1 MSFRRMLRAPARRL
15 LYPAVEAIT
24 LLILMVRSKPGR
36 SCRKAQALV
45 PSGGQRVLVVAAH
58 PDDETI
64 GCAGAILRH
73 AAAGDLVTV
82 LIVTDGS
89 GSRAGGLKPEE
100 MAARRRSEV
109 EQVRGIFSG
118 VRLDELGFVEGA
130 WDAALLE
137 EELRSHLEG
146 ERPQVVYGPSCIDFH
161 PEHIAVGKVLAEAL
175 GKLAPEERPVV
186 RVYEMQVP
194 LGCELANRY
203 TPLGEYRR
211 VKQQAIEAY
220 RSQGGAL
227 GLWRREARYL
237 GGISGAAKGAEAF
250 WELSAEGYCVIME
263 FANWDWRSTPFR
275 SLSGRPFGDLA
286 AHLRGRKVRL
296 QLRTIAESNSAR
308 VSSSRM

>member
-1 MSFRRMLRAPARRL
+1 MSFRRLLRAPARRL
-15 LYPAVEAIT
+15 VYPVVEAIT
-24 LLILMVRSKPGR
+24 LLVLMARSKAGR
-36 SCRKAQALV
+36 SCGKAHALV
-45 PSGGQRVLVVAAH
+45 PGGGQRVLVVAAH

-73 AAAGDLVTV
+73 AAAGDVVKV

-89 GSRAGGLKPEE
+89 GSRAGGLKRDE

-109 EQVRGIFSG
+109 ERIRGIFSG
-118 VRLDELGFVEGA
+118 VRIEELGFVEGA
-130 WDAALLE
+130 WDTALLE
-137 EELRSHLEG
+137 EGLKSHLES

-175 GKLAPEERPVV
+175 DKLPPEERPVV

-194 LGCELANRY
+194 LGCELANLY
-203 TPLGEYRR
+203 TPLAEYRS
-211 VKQQAIEAY
+211 VKERAIEAY

-237 GGISGAAKGAEAF
+237 GGMSGAGKGAEAF
-250 WELSAEGYCVIME
+250 WELSTESYCLIMK
-263 FANWDWRSTPFR
+263 FADWDWRSTPFR

-286 AHLRGRKVRL
+286 AHLRGREVRL
-296 QLRTIAESNSAR
+296 QLRGITESHPAH
-308 VSSSRM
+308 VSSNRI